1 MKSVIICD
9 MEGLILKMNNGAE
22 KVFGYKPDEL
32 IGKKRVSIFSPG
44 EIVIQNVLNWLKIA
58 NTKGIYEAKTN
69 FIKKDGTLFN
79 AKCKITPNFA
89 NGKNN
94 PQTGYCGITEVIDEE
109 VDVPISL
116 VTKIIKGVAITRAGF
131 ASASLF
137 PVLVIASYFA
147 GVGDGLFSVLN
158 LILTIFGII
167 TLQLF
172 SNLYNDYFDVKH
184 GTDGLNNEYFN
195 AGMNSKILEGA
206 QISGG
211 SRAIELGLI
220 SLKGTKKLANIMLL
234 FTLFSLPILI
244 YNSYIITNSFSNTIS
259 AIVIAFIGVFLG
271 YFYTAK
277 PLRLSARKGLGELTI
292 FLTFGPLLTLGTA
305 FAISSTTI
313 DLFSTE
319 FINFILLGIP
329 QGLLTTNILFINQ
342 FPDYTSDKLANKNNL
357 VVLIGKKNSRWIYLL
372 FLVST
377 FIFMYLFKPI
387 LSSNL
392 INFNL
397 VFYDSSLV
405 FLFLFGIYIFYGLYK
420 NYNKRELIN
429 SNIYTIHFQSIFS
442 IIFILL
448 LNSFFI

>member
-9 MEGLILKMNNGAE
+9 MEGLILKMNDGA
-22 KVFGYKPDEL
+22 KKIFGYDPEEL

-58 NTKGIYEAKTN
+58 NDKGEYVAKTN

-89 NGKNN
+89 NGKSN
-94 PQTGYCGITEVIDEE
+94 PQTGYCGITEVIDEN
-109 VDVPISL
+109 VDVPISI

-147 GVGDGLFSVLN
+147 GIGDDLFSIFNLVL
-158 LILTIFGII
+158 TVFGIV

-211 SRAIELGLI
+211 SRAVELGLI

-234 FTLFSLPILI
+234 FTFFSLPILI
-244 YNSYIITNSFSNTIS
+244 YNSYSITNSFSNIIN
-259 AIVIAFIGVFLG
+259 ALVIAFIGAFLG

-277 PLRLSARKGLGELTI
+277 PLRLSARNGLGELTI

-313 DLFSTE
+313 ELYSTD
-319 FINFILLGIP
+319 FFNFILLGIP

-342 FPDYTSDKLANKNNL
+342 FPDYTSDKLSSKNNL
-357 VVLIGKKNSRWIYLL
+357 VVMIGKKNSRWIYLL
-372 FLVST
+372 FLISP
-377 FIFMYLFKPI
+377 FIFMYLYKPF
-387 LSSNL
+387 LSNNL
-392 INFNL
+392 LNFSST
-397 VFYDSSLV
+397 FYDFSL
-405 FLFLFGIYIFYGLYK
+405 LFLFIFGIYVFYGLYK

-448 LNSFFI
+448 LNSFFL